1 MSYDSPET
9 KIINEIKRGNLL
21 FKIAEISANHNG
33 SIDRGKKT
41 IEAAKQSGANAVKL
55 QTYTPD
61 TITISCDKE
70 EFIKN

>member
-1 MSYDSPET
+1 MKIDNYQIDKDSPAF
-9 KIINEIKRGNLL
+9 I
-21 FKIAEISANHNG
+21 IAELSANHNG